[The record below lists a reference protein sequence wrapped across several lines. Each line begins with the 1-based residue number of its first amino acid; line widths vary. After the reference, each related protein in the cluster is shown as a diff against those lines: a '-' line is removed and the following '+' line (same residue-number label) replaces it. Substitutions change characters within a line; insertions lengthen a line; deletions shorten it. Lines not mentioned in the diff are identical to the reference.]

1 MRSSRPEYY
10 ASLFSCYCTVL
21 TSKSQQNTELSFI
34 PPRIDQSVACDADS
48 QTRSRPAATQATNQF
63 PRYYDVGISHE
74 VPHSKFSNARKCE
87 QRSERKFSMT

>member
-21 TSKSQQNTELSFI
+21 ASKI

-74 VPHSKFSNARKCE
+74 APHSKFSNNARKCE